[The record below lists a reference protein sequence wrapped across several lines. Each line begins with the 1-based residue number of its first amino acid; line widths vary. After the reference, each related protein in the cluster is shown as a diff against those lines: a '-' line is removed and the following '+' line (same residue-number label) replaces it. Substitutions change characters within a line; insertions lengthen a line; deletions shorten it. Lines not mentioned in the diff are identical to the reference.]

1 MVITDHKPSGD
12 ETIGS
17 KGLPAVWDCYSEGSD
32 KVEVD
37 DDTTQSCNGS
47 LEKCLPTEQADPN
60 HEAPWTQTHPPI
72 YIKDE
77 IDLKP
82 TSPLPGKTL
91 ACKNRDRQNPGPSII
106 KKISKKIQL
115 HRRRS
120 LADLFRAGEGPSY
133 GLPEND
139 YSQPEQSDLKITSV
153 VGGYSENHDDVPV
166 KQEPKE
172 ETPSEINGGREGLFS
187 EIEKKTRGALT

>member
-1 MVITDHKPSGD
+1 M
-12 ETIGS
+12 
-17 KGLPAVWDCYSEGSD
+17 
-32 KVEVD
+32 D
-37 DDTTQSCNGS
+37 DDTTKSRNGS

-60 HEAPWTQTHPPI
+60 HKAPWTPAHPPI

-82 TSPLPGKTL
+82 TSPLPGRTL
-91 ACKNRDRQNPGPSII
+91 ARKNRDRQNPGPSIT
-106 KKISKKIQL
+106 KKISKRIQL

-120 LADLFRAGEGPSY
+120 LVDLFRAGEGPSY

-139 YSQPEQSDLKITSV
+139 YSQPEESDLKITSV
-153 VGGYSENHDDVPV
+153 MGGCTEKRNNMPD

-172 ETPSEINGGREGLFS
+172 EPPPEINGMREGLFT
-187 EIEKKTRGALT
+187 EIEREDPGSIDIAGLSLNINLKEVTVLWRKFEEKQR